1 MRSPKVDVKKYFS
14 PLEVPVMANVYAKV
28 RVVQTAVACWTFALL
43 PIDIIVA
50 EHSIH
55 SGDMAHT
62 G

>member
-1 MRSPKVDVKKYFS
+1 
-14 PLEVPVMANVYAKV
+14 
-28 RVVQTAVACWTFALL
+28 L

-62 G
+62 GWRTSSGYEL